1 MVKVIVQMYPVI
13 RAESEEERR
22 ELRPI
27 GRNRE
32 RFQEAMD
39 GMPDLLKAMDDLGVW
54 GVSSIEHHF
63 HSEGYEVGPSVGMNT
78 GYWAGLT
85 KNVRI
90 GSLGYVMSVDDPIRV
105 AEETAT
111 LDHITKGRCFVGFA
125 RGYQARWTNVLGQKL
140 GSVATMSDK
149 SAADEHNRK
158 LFEEQVDLVMKAWT
172 QESFDYKSDLWQ
184 YPYPHDEGLEGWFMG
199 DVTRDLGAPGEMD
212 EEGKLRKVCVVPAPY
227 TNPHPKVFVASN
239 ASIETVEYAGQ
250 RGFVPSYFSSIGRCS
265 HYGPRYT
272 EVANQSGFNFAPG
285 QNQAICRWPHAGATH
300 DEGAQMALDWSSDIF
315 MNFYGPLFPEW
326 SEKGKGT
333 TDPKQILQLMDKTGL
348 FQYGSVSEVRDF
360 YIDQWKQLPAE
371 YFIMI
376 SHYAQTPKDDMI
388 NQIKVFMEEIKP
400 ALDELTDY
408 PDMEQAAE

>member
-1 MVKVIVQMYPVI
+1 MVKVLVQMYPVI
-13 RAESEEERR
+13 RAESPEERK

-27 GRNRE
+27 GRNKE
-32 RFQEAMD
+32 RYQEAQD
-39 GMPDLLKAMDDLGVW
+39 GMPDLLKAMDDLDIW

-63 HSEGYEVGPSVGMNT
+63 HSEGYEVGPSIGINT

-85 KNVRI
+85 KKVRI

-111 LDHITKGRCFVGFA
+111 LDHMTKGRCFVGFA

-149 SAADEHNRK
+149 SEADELNRK
-158 LFEEQVDLVMKAWT
+158 LFEEQVEIVMKAWT
-172 QESFDYKSDLWQ
+172 EGTFDYKSDLWE

-199 DVTRDLGAPGEMD
+199 DVTRQMGAPGEMD
-212 EEGKLRKVCVVPAPY
+212 EDGKLRKICVVPAPY
-227 TNPHPKVFVASN
+227 TDPHPQVFIASN
-239 ASIETVEYAGQ
+239 ASIETVEYAGE
-250 RGFVPSYFSSIGRCS
+250 RGFIPSYFSSIGRCS

-285 QNQAICRWPHAGATH
+285 QNQAICRWPHIGATH
-300 DEGAQMALDWSSDIF
+300 DEAAQMALDWSSDIF
-315 MNFYGPLFPEW
+315 MNFYGPIFPEW
-326 SEKGKGT
+326 TTEKRNASDKE
-333 TDPKQILQLMDKTGL
+333 KLELMNETGL
-348 FQYGSVSEVRDF
+348 FQYGTVSEVRDF

-376 SHYAQTPKDDMI
+376 SHYAQTPKEEMI
-388 NQIKVFMEEIKP
+388 GQMKIFMEEVKP

-408 PDMEQAAE
+408 PDIEQAAE

>member
-1 MVKVIVQMYPVI
+1 MVKVIVQMYPVV
-13 RAESEEERR
+13 RAESPEERK

-27 GRNRE
+27 GRNKE
-32 RFQEAMD
+32 RYQEAMD

-63 HSEGYEVGPSVGMNT
+63 HSEGYEVGPSIGMNT

-149 SAADEHNRK
+149 SEADEHNRK

-172 QESFDYKSDLWQ
+172 EESFDYKSDLWQ

-199 DVTRDLGAPGEMD
+199 DVTRQLGAPGEMD
-212 EEGKLRKVCVVPAPY
+212 EDGKLRKVCVVPAPY
-227 TNPHPKVFVASN
+227 TDPHPKVFVASN
-239 ASIETVEYAGQ
+239 ASIETVEYAGE

-265 HYGPRYT
+265 NYGPRYT

-285 QNQAICRWPHAGATH
+285 QNQAICRWPHMGATH
-300 DEGAQMALDWSSDIF
+300 DEGAQMALDWTSDIF

-326 SEKGKGT
+326 ADKSKGI
-333 TDPKQILQLMDKTGL
+333 TDPKEILSLMDATGL
-348 FQYGSVSEVRDF
+348 FQYGTVSEVRDF

-371 YFIMI
+371 YFIFI
-376 SHYAQTPKDDMI
+376 SHYAQIPKDDMI
-388 NQIKVFMEEIKP
+388 GQLKLFMEEVKP

-408 PDMEQAAE
+408 PDIEQAAE

>member
-1 MVKVIVQMYPVI
+1 MVKVIVQMYPVM
-13 RAESEEERR
+13 RAESPEERQQ
-22 ELRPI
+22 LRPI

-32 RFQEAMD
+32 RYQEAMD
-39 GMPDLLKAMDDLGVW
+39 GMPDLLAAMDDLGVW

-63 HSEGYEVGPSVGMNT
+63 HSEGYEVGPSVGVNT

-111 LDHITKGRCFVGFA
+111 LDHMTKGRCFVGFA

-149 SAADEHNRK
+149 SEADEHNRK

-172 QESFDYKSDLWQ
+172 EEAFDYKSDLWQ

-199 DVTRDLGAPGEMD
+199 DVTRQLGAPGEMD
-212 EEGKLRKVCVVPAPY
+212 EDGRLRKVCVVPAPY

-239 ASIETVEYAGQ
+239 ASIETVEYAG
-250 RGFVPSYFSSIGRCS
+250 RKGFVPSYFSSIGRCS

-272 EVANQSGFNFAPG
+272 EIANQSGYNFAPG
-285 QNQAICRWPHAGATH
+285 QNQAICRWPHMGASH

-315 MNFYGPLFPEW
+315 LNFYGPLFPDW
-326 SEKGKGT
+326 
-333 TDPKQILQLMDKTGL
+333 TDAKKNASDKEMLDLMDQTGL

-360 YIDQWKQLPAE
+360 YVDQWKQLPAE
-371 YFIMI
+371 YFIYI
-376 SHYAQTPKDDMI
+376 SHYAQTPKQDMI
-388 NQIKVFMEEIKP
+388 DQLKVFMEEVKP

-408 PDMEQAAE
+408 PDIEQAAE

>member
-1 MVKVIVQMYPVI
+1 MVKVLVQMYPVI
-13 RAESEEERR
+13 RAESPEERK

-27 GRNRE
+27 GRNKE
-32 RFQEAMD
+32 RYQEAQD
-39 GMPDLLKAMDDLGVW
+39 GMPDLLKAMDDLDIW

-63 HSEGYEVGPSVGMNT
+63 HSEGYEVGPSIGINT

-85 KNVRI
+85 KKVRI

-149 SAADEHNRK
+149 SEADELNRK
-158 LFEEQVDLVMKAWT
+158 LFEEQVEIVMKAWT
-172 QESFDYKSDLWQ
+172 EGTFDYKSDLWE

-199 DVTRDLGAPGEMD
+199 DVTRQMGAPGEMD
-212 EEGKLRKVCVVPAPY
+212 EDGKLRKICVVPAPY
-227 TNPHPKVFVASN
+227 TDPHPQVFIASN
-239 ASIETVEYAGQ
+239 ASIETVEYAGE
-250 RGFVPSYFSSIGRCS
+250 RGFIPSYFSSIGRCS

-285 QNQAICRWPHAGATH
+285 QNQAICRWPHIGATH
-300 DEGAQMALDWSSDIF
+300 DEAAQMALDWSSDIF
-315 MNFYGPLFPEW
+315 MNFYGPIFPEW
-326 SEKGKGT
+326 TTEKRNASDKE
-333 TDPKQILQLMDKTGL
+333 KLELMNETGL
-348 FQYGSVSEVRDF
+348 FQYGTVSEVRDF

-376 SHYAQTPKDDMI
+376 SHYAQTPKEEMI
-388 NQIKVFMEEIKP
+388 GQMKIFMEEVKP

-408 PDMEQAAE
+408 PDIEQAAE